1 MSEPTYYVYVIELDG
16 VPGPRTDPGKPAV
29 YVGQSAV
36 PPEERFQ
43 QHLDGYKSSRYVRRY
58 GVRLRPRLYRAHN
71 PLPSRVA
78 ALERE
83 KELARRLRKR
93 GYTVFGGH

>member
-1 MSEPTYYVYVIELDG
+1 MSEPMYCVYVIELDG
-16 VPGPRTDPGKPAV
+16 VPGNDPDKPVV

-36 PPEERFQ
+36 PPEGRFQ
-43 QHLDGYKSSRYVRRY
+43 QYLDGYKSSRYVRRY
-58 GVRLRPRLYRAHN
+58 GVRLRPRLYRTHN

-93 GYTVFGGH
+93 GCTVFGGH

>member
-1 MSEPTYYVYVIELDG
+1 MSEPTYCVYVIELDG
-16 VPGPRTDPGKPAV
+16 VSGNAPDKPVV

-36 PPEERFQ
+36 PPEVRFQ

-58 GVRLRPRLYRAHN
+58 GVRLPPRLYRTHN

-78 ALERE
+78 AFERE

-93 GYTVFGGH
+93 GCTVFGGH